1 MRREPQV
8 TARQGGTVNDL
19 PVTVT
24 SALSHPVSA
33 TARSGRQVK
42 LPVRFREQRTLHWG
56 SVLKKGGSCKVNSNE
71 VSGAEKESRESH
83 RKGGSLASCQEKD

>member
-56 SVLKKGGSCKVNSNE
+56 SVLKKGE
-71 VSGAEKESRESH
+71 VVR
-83 RKGGSLASCQEKD
+83 